1 MIRNL
6 KVGVKLSSLGLIAL
20 AALAIVGLFS
30 LNRMQYIYN
39 LSVTAMTDTL
49 YDDYD
54 EQIKSQTE
62 SVISLIQHMHN
73 QYMAGLYSEEEAKQ
87 LAISCVR
94 NLRYGESG
102 YFWIDTYDGDNIVL
116 LGNSTEG
123 TNRFDA
129 VDTNGYR
136 YIENIIANG
145 RKEGGGFTDYSFPKE
160 GETHSSLKRGYS
172 KAFEPWQWVIGT
184 GNYVDELEKLAISK
198 NDEQKQTYN
207 RTRNAVIGI
216 TLSATFLFF
225 LISLLIILDI
235 TKSLKTS
242 INFMT
247 LLAEGDFSQTVPE
260 RELSRRDDFG
270 DFAKSMENMK
280 EKCAELIFKVSEEAS
295 SILNVV
301 TEVNQEVGSLC
312 GNMDNI
318 SAATEELSAGME
330 ETSATTVVVNN
341 ATEQIVS
348 AVSEIAKRSEAG
360 AAKSSEIKDRA
371 DTAIQHVLESQKK
384 TSLIHQDIHEQLQ
397 IAIEEAKVVD
407 SIFKLTDAIM
417 NISSQTNLLALNAS
431 IEAARAGDAGR
442 GFSVVAQEI
451 GSLASETTNTVAQ
464 IKTVVNNVTRAVTNL
479 SAHAEQLLTFVA
491 ADVTEDY
498 DNFLGVGKQYSEDAK
513 YFTQLIETFS
523 KEAQQL
529 NSAINEMHTSML
541 DITKAT
547 DEGSRG
553 ISDIAQSATGVIME
567 SENVKTL
574 VQKSEGSAELLNKQ
588 ISLFKI

>member
-6 KVGVKLSSLGLIAL
+6 KVSIKLSLLGLIAL
-20 AALAIVGLFS
+20 AALTIIGLFS
-30 LNRMQYIYN
+30 LNRMRYIYN
-39 LSVTAMTDTL
+39 LSVTAMEDAL
-49 YDDYD
+49 YNDYD
-54 EQIKSQTE
+54 EQIKNQTE
-62 SVISLIQHMHN
+62 SVISLIQHLHN
-73 QYMAGLYSEEEAKQ
+73 QYMAGLYSEEEAQQ

-94 NLRYGESG
+94 NLRYGETG
-102 YFWIDTYDGDNIVL
+102 YFWIDTYDGDNVVL
-116 LGNSTEG
+116 LGSSTEG

-136 YIENIIANG
+136 YIENIIANA
-145 RKEGGGFTDYSFPKE
+145 RKEGGGFTDYAFPKE
-160 GETHSSLKRGYS
+160 GETQSSPKRGYS
-172 KAFEPWQWVIGT
+172 KAFEPWRWVVGT

-198 NDEQKQTYN
+198 NEQQGQIYN
-207 RTRNAVIGI
+207 RTRNTVIGI
-216 TLSATFLFF
+216 TLSATILFF
-225 LISLLIILDI
+225 VISTLIIIDI

-242 INFMT
+242 MKFMA
-247 LLAEGDFSQTVPE
+247 LMAEGNFSQTVPE
-260 RELSRRDDFG
+260 REISRRDDFG

-280 EKCAELIFKVSEEAS
+280 EKCAELIFKVREEAG

-312 GNMDNI
+312 GNMNNI
-318 SAATEELSAGME
+318 SAATQELSAGME

-341 ATEQIVS
+341 ATEQIVGT
-348 AVSEIAKRSEAG
+348 VSEIAERSEAG
-360 AAKSSEIKDRA
+360 AAKSLEIKDRA

-384 TSLIHQDIHEQLQ
+384 TSLIHQNIHEQLQ
-397 IAIEEAKVVD
+397 TAIEEAKVVD

-451 GSLASETTNTVAQ
+451 GSLASETKDTVTR
-464 IKTVVNNVTRAVTNL
+464 IKTVVNNVTHAVTNL
-479 SAHAEQLLTFVA
+479 STHAEQLLTFVA
-491 ADVTEDY
+491 TDVTEDY
-498 DNFLGVGKQYSEDAK
+498 DNFLNVGKQYSEDAK

-523 KEAQQL
+523 TEAQQL
-529 NSAINEMHTSML
+529 NSSINEMHSSML

-547 DEGSRG
+547 DEGAQG
-553 ISDIAQSATGVIME
+553 ITDIAQSASGVIVE

-588 ISLFKI
+588 ISQFKI

>member
-1 MIRNL
+1 M
-6 KVGVKLSSLGLIAL
+6 
-20 AALAIVGLFS
+20 
-30 LNRMQYIYN
+30 
-39 LSVTAMTDTL
+39 
-49 YDDYD
+49 
-54 EQIKSQTE
+54 
-62 SVISLIQHMHN
+62 
-73 QYMAGLYSEEEAKQ
+73 
-87 LAISCVR
+87 
-94 NLRYGESG
+94 
-102 YFWIDTYDGDNIVL
+102 
-116 LGNSTEG
+116 
-123 TNRFDA
+123 
-129 VDTNGYR
+129 
-136 YIENIIANG
+136 
-145 RKEGGGFTDYSFPKE
+145 
-160 GETHSSLKRGYS
+160 
-172 KAFEPWQWVIGT
+172 IGT

-330 ETSATTVVVNN
+330 ETSATTLVVNN

-348 AVSEIAKRSEAG
+348 TVSEIAKRSEAG

-371 DTAIQHVLESQKK
+371 DTAIQRVLESQKK

-479 SAHAEQLLTFVA
+479 STHAEQLLTFVA

-498 DNFLGVGKQYSEDAK
+498 DNFLGVGKQYSEDAI

>member
-1 MIRNL
+1 M
-6 KVGVKLSSLGLIAL
+6 
-20 AALAIVGLFS
+20 
-30 LNRMQYIYN
+30 
-39 LSVTAMTDTL
+39 
-49 YDDYD
+49 
-54 EQIKSQTE
+54 
-62 SVISLIQHMHN
+62 
-73 QYMAGLYSEEEAKQ
+73 
-87 LAISCVR
+87 
-94 NLRYGESG
+94 
-102 YFWIDTYDGDNIVL
+102 
-116 LGNSTEG
+116 
-123 TNRFDA
+123 
-129 VDTNGYR
+129 
-136 YIENIIANG
+136 
-145 RKEGGGFTDYSFPKE
+145 
-160 GETHSSLKRGYS
+160 
-172 KAFEPWQWVIGT
+172 IGT

-330 ETSATTVVVNN
+330 ETSATTLVVNN

-348 AVSEIAKRSEAG
+348 TVSEIAKRSEAG

-371 DTAIQHVLESQKK
+371 DTAIQRVLESQKK

-479 SAHAEQLLTFVA
+479 STHAEQLLTFVA

>member
-1 MIRNL
+1 M
-6 KVGVKLSSLGLIAL
+6 
-20 AALAIVGLFS
+20 
-30 LNRMQYIYN
+30 
-39 LSVTAMTDTL
+39 
-49 YDDYD
+49 
-54 EQIKSQTE
+54 
-62 SVISLIQHMHN
+62 
-73 QYMAGLYSEEEAKQ
+73 
-87 LAISCVR
+87 
-94 NLRYGESG
+94 
-102 YFWIDTYDGDNIVL
+102 
-116 LGNSTEG
+116 GNSTEG

-129 VDTNGYR
+129 TDTNGYR

-160 GETHSSLKRGYS
+160 GETHSSLKRSYS

-260 RELSRRDDFG
+260 HELSRRDDFG